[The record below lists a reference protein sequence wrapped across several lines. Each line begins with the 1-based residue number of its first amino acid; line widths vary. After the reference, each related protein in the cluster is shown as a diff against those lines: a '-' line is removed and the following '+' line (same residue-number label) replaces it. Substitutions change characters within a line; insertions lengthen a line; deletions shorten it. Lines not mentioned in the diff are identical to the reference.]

1 MSNVKAS
8 PKVKS
13 SALMGFQSLCHR
25 LHVNPIEMLAAE
37 GLSSTVLRIPDLM
50 IHYDSLA
57 HVLNHTADVANDP
70 MFGMQMST
78 YQGLKTLG
86 PLGLLASQS
95 TTLGDSLDI
104 IQKYFHFHASGVN
117 MNVVPHGKDVHL
129 SLAIMIDP
137 SISQEQLLEMSLTL
151 GYNILSELVPELA
164 QETSIHFRHA
174 PLAEPEQYRAFTRA
188 NICFSQE
195 QDALVFPA
203 RMLERKPSAASEEV
217 KDYLEAFLARESR
230 GHEQPLPHKV
240 SKLIHELI
248 PTGEASL
255 TTIAPMLG
263 MNVRTL
269 QRELRQAGTEF
280 RTLLDD
286 VRFEIA
292 RTALEQNQSI
302 TDVALNLGYSE
313 LSAFSRAFKRWSGV
327 PPQRWRET
335 GLEQNLS
342 WTGGALPSHALAMHV

>member
-1 MSNVKAS
+1 
-8 PKVKS
+8 
-13 SALMGFQSLCHR
+13 MGFQSLCRR
-25 LHVNPIEMLAAE
+25 LQVNPVEMLAAE

-50 IHYDSLA
+50 INYDSLA

-70 MFGMQMST
+70 LFGLQMST

-95 TTLGDSLDI
+95 NTIADSLEI

-117 MNVVPHGKDVHL
+117 MNLIPHGKDVHL
-129 SLAIMIDP
+129 SLDIMIDP
-137 SISQEQLLEMSLTL
+137 SISQEQLLEMSLVL
-151 GYNILSELVPELA
+151 GYNILTELFPEFA
-164 QETSIHFRHA
+164 QEASVHFRHS
-174 PLAEPEQYRAFTRA
+174 PLAEPEHYRAFTKA
-188 NICFSQE
+188 KICFGQE
-195 QDALVFPA
+195 KDALVFPA
-203 RMLERKPSAASEEV
+203 RMLGIKPCAASEEV

-230 GHEQPLPHKV
+230 GHEQPLPQKV
-240 SKLIHELI
+240 SKLIYELI

-335 GLEQNLS
+335 GLNPSMS
-342 WTGGALPSHALAMHV
+342 WNTGAEFGHSLAMHI